1 MIISIF
7 FSFLL
12 HAADGN
18 KIDTLH
24 WPIYKANSISVL
36 FFFFY
41 CNYLLSLSIYIHLLF
56 MLATLRKV
64 MSDQLLQLWMLHTIG
79 QLSKITTSSLICVLH
94 LFAWAWHQWIYNG
107 CVLVEFAMVHCWYY
121 GILFF

>member
-1 MIISIF
+1 MMISI

-12 HAADGN
+12 HDANSN
-18 KIDTLH
+18 KIVTLH
-24 WPIYKANSISVL
+24 WPIYKANSISVQ
-36 FFFFY
+36 FFY
-41 CNYLLSLSIYIHLLF
+41 CNCLLSLSIYIHLF
-56 MLATLRKV
+56 MLATLGKV

-79 QLSKITTSSLICVLH
+79 QLSKIITTSSLICVLH